1 VGLILSQ
8 ICLRK
13 VQWWE
18 REKFLEFVLYP
29 QVNVIFF
36 CFSDLLCSVVA
47 LEESPCIRGAST
59 TNFQV
64 NVLVLVLESQ
74 VTVLVIGCQ
83 SVRKFPYSEFW
94 KQSVVYDHVT

>member
-8 ICLRK
+8 ICLQK

-18 REKFLEFVLYP
+18 SEKFLEFVLYP
-29 QVNVIFF
+29 QVSVIFI
-36 CFSDLLCSVVA
+36 CFSDLLYSVIV
-47 LEESPCIRGAST
+47 LGESRGASR

-64 NVLVLVLESQ
+64 IVLVMVLESQ
-74 VTVLVIGCQ
+74 VTVLVIGCH
-83 SVRKFPYSEFW
+83 SLRKFLYSEFW